1 MIPCQR
7 HLFDIPD
14 DVAYLNCG
22 YMSPLMKPALEAG
35 AAGLAR
41 KAHPWELTPDKFFT
55 GSDEFRATAAQFLN
69 CSADCIAI
77 VPSASYGMATAAR
90 NLPVKK
96 GQNILVLAEQFPSNY
111 YPWQRLAEKNGA
123 SLKIVDWPEDNDW
136 TAAVLN
142 DLTPDVAIAALPH
155 VQWTSGGRL
164 DLVRIGEACRKIG
177 AALALDLTQS
187 LGALP
192 FSVGGLQNGVQPD
205 FAVAASYKWLLGPY
219 SVGLLY
225 VAPKWHG
232 GIPLEENWIQR
243 ANARDFSSLI
253 LYTEDY
259 DEGARR
265 FDMGERSNFALL
277 PAAVRAMK
285 QLLEWEVAQISETAG
300 ALNRQLASAAAEF
313 GFSSPPDHLR
323 APHYLCLRKK
333 DGIPREFLE
342 MLAREKVFVSVR
354 GSSVRVTPNVYNS
367 AADAERLIACL
378 RRTASAGGQSASR
391 TRHSKFEMRN
401 RRNSD
406 EQRRKMTKGL
416 ERADDTFGSFP
427 SSPKPR

>member
-14 DVAYLNCG
+14 DIAYLNCA

-35 AAGLAR
+35 TAGLAR
-41 KAHPWELTPDKFFT
+41 KTHPWELTPDQFFT
-55 GSDEFRATAAQFLN
+55 GADEFRATAAQLLD

-77 VPSASYGMATAAR
+77 VPSASYGIATAAR

-96 GQNILVLAEQFPSNY
+96 GQSILVLAEQFPSNY
-111 YPWQRLAEKNGA
+111 YPWERRGDETGA
-123 SLKIVDWPEDNDW
+123 SLKVVAWPENNDW

-142 DLTPDVAIAALPH
+142 ALTDDVAITALPH

-164 DLVRIGEACRKIG
+164 DLVRIGAACRKVG

-192 FSVGGLQNGVQPD
+192 FSVRDVQPD

-225 VAPKWHG
+225 VAPKWHNG
-232 GIPLEENWIQR
+232 MPLEENWIQR
-243 ANARDFSSLI
+243 ANARDFANL

-259 DEGARR
+259 DAGARR

-285 QLLEWEVAQISETAG
+285 QLLQWEVAQISETAG
-300 ALNRQLASAAAEF
+300 ALNRQLANAAADL
-313 GFSSPPDHLR
+313 GFSAPAEPLR
-323 APHYLCLRKK
+323 APHYLCLRRKEP
-333 DGIPREFLE
+333 IPEELPEVF
-342 MLAREKVFVSVR
+342 AKEKVFVSVR
-354 GSSVRVTPNVYNS
+354 GSSIRVTPNVYNT
-367 AADAERLIACL
+367 AEDCERLIACL
-378 RRTASAGGQSASR
+378 RRIAT
-391 TRHSKFEMRN
+391 
-401 RRNSD
+401 
-406 EQRRKMTKGL
+406 
-416 ERADDTFGSFP
+416 
-427 SSPKPR
+427 

>member
-14 DVAYLNCG
+14 DVAYLNCA
-22 YMSPLMKPALEAG
+22 YMSPLMKQALEAG
-35 AAGLAR
+35 TAGLSR

-55 GSDEFRATAAQFLN
+55 GSDEFRTTAAQLVD
-69 CSADCIAI
+69 CSADDIAI
-77 VPSASYGMATAAR
+77 VPSASYGIATAAR

-96 GQNILVLAEQFPSNY
+96 GRSILVLAEQFPSNY
-111 YPWQRLAEKNGA
+111 YPWQRLAEETGA
-123 SLKIVDWPEDNDW
+123 ALKVVAWPENNDW

-142 DLTPDVAIAALPH
+142 SLTTEVAIAALPH

-177 AALALDLTQS
+177 AALVLDLTQS

-192 FSVGGLQNGVQPD
+192 FRVRDVQPD

-225 VAPKWHG
+225 VAPKWQS

-243 ANARDFSSLI
+243 ANARDFSSVI
-253 LYTEDY
+253 YTENY
-259 DEGARR
+259 DAGARR

-277 PAAVRAMK
+277 PAAVHAMK

-300 ALNRQLASAAAEF
+300 ALNRQLANAAANL
-313 GFSSPPDHLR
+313 GFFAPAEPLR
-323 APHYLCLRKK
+323 APHYLALRRNAA
-333 DGIPREFLE
+333 IPKELPE
-342 MLAREKVFVSVR
+342 VLAREKVFVSVR
-354 GSSVRVTPNVYNS
+354 GSSIRVTPHVYNTVE
-367 AADAERLIACL
+367 DCERFIACL
-378 RRTASAGGQSASR
+378 RRIAARSTA
-391 TRHSKFEMRN
+391 
-401 RRNSD
+401 
-406 EQRRKMTKGL
+406 
-416 ERADDTFGSFP
+416 
-427 SSPKPR
+427 

>member
-14 DVAYLNCG
+14 DVAYLNCA

-35 AAGLAR
+35 TAGLAR

-55 GSDEFRATAAQFLN
+55 GSDEFRATAAPLLG
-69 CSADCIAI
+69 CAADCIAI
-77 VPSASYGMATAAR
+77 VPSASYGSATAAR

-96 GQNILVLAEQFPSNY
+96 GQSVLVLEEQFPSNY
-111 YPWQRLAEKNGA
+111 YPWQRLVGENSA
-123 SLKIVDWPEDNDW
+123 SLKVVPWPDNHDW

-142 DLTPDVAIAALPH
+142 SLTADVAIAALPH

-177 AALALDLTQS
+177 AALVLDLTQS

-192 FSVGGLQNGVQPD
+192 FSVAGLQNGVQPD

-225 VAPKWHG
+225 VAPKWQG

-259 DEGARR
+259 DAGARR

-285 QLLEWEVAQISETAG
+285 QLLEWDVAQVSETAG
-300 ALNRQLASAAAEF
+300 ALNRQLATAAAEL
-313 GFSSPPDHLR
+313 GFSSPPEDLR

-333 DGIPREFLE
+333 DGIPRELPE
-342 MLAREKVFVSVR
+342 KLAREKVFVSVR
-354 GSSVRVTPNVYNS
+354 GSSIRVAPNVYNS
-367 AADAERLIACL
+367 AADAERLISCL
-378 RRTASAGGQSASR
+378 QRNAG
-391 TRHSKFEMRN
+391 
-401 RRNSD
+401 
-406 EQRRKMTKGL
+406 
-416 ERADDTFGSFP
+416 
-427 SSPKPR
+427 